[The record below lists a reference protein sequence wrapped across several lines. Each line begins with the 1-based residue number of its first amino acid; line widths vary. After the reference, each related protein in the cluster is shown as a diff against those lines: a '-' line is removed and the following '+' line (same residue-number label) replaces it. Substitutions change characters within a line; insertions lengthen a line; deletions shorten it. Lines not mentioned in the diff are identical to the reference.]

1 MNNKNKMKRLAII
14 SLIVMGIMLVFAMFD
29 AARMNR
35 KLQELQKTVGY
46 AQLFDDL
53 SFPDAAT
60 TESAETAESA
70 VAVDFAPAINFVEG
84 ADGVQLTEDSYLPL
98 ALNEVQVYVP
108 AKNFG
113 AASSVTY
120 RLGGSVAEAGEY
132 RLALVNGKASDSI
145 ATFQNGEETVLSGA
159 RSVADGIYLT
169 ITAPLNEGQQSEQTE
184 AIKQLLSDVT
194 VSSVI
199 PQITLFGE
207 TLSKDVAFETDG
219 NYMQLQKG
227 EDTVLVSEFKQTI
240 DTSILEKTATLPNG
254 LTLKYGNISDSKTGY
269 GCEMIL
275 DSDLRIP
282 EINGILKH
290 VNPNG
295 AVAAKMRSAREIREA
310 GPEGLRKAQE
320 EMEEVYKNIN
330 ILLHEVGTR
339 DAILDAQNVH
349 KDEAKMFDC
358 GWLNW
363 VPTPGTELAHKF
375 DLLRDSGKGRI
386 FMDID
391 MPIADQ
397 SVTVQSYGGN
407 LVRQLVKDTFGYD
420 ISYYR
425 HLD

>member
-132 RLALVNGKASDSI
+132 RLALVKGKASDSI
-145 ATFQNGEETVLSGA
+145 ATFQKGEETVLSGA

-169 ITAPLNEGQQSEQTE
+169 ITTPLNEGQQSEQTE

-269 GCEMIL
+269 VPFITTVGEHKYKFLATSADVLQEM
-275 DSDLRIP
+275 
-282 EINGILKH
+282 
-290 VNPNG
+290 
-295 AVAAKMRSAREIREA
+295 
-310 GPEGLRKAQE
+310 
-320 EMEEVYKNIN
+320 
-330 ILLHEVGTR
+330 
-339 DAILDAQNVH
+339 
-349 KDEAKMFDC
+349 F
-358 GWLNW
+358 
-363 VPTPGTELAHKF
+363 
-375 DLLRDSGKGRI
+375 
-386 FMDID
+386 
-391 MPIADQ
+391 IA
-397 SVTVQSYGGN
+397 
-407 LVRQLVKDTFGYD
+407 
-420 ISYYR
+420 
-425 HLD
+425 